1 MATPKSFVGPCGI
14 LNSGMSIVLGLYVLL
29 GFFGYWKYGN
39 ESEGSIT
46 LNIPQSEMW
55 VPNAI

>member
-46 LNIPQSEMW
+46 LNIPQSEM
-55 VPNAI
+55 